1 MVKLEGLGEPVIIID
16 LIKAAV
22 PDAEIVENIT
32 ARKNIPLSEVNTRK
46 ARAALSISI
55 RLEEP
60 YQFLY
65 VMSRL
70 YEPPDAA
77 NTRDIKLYR
86 VCCQ

>member
-46 ARAALSISI
+46 ARAALSSFHPF
-55 RLEEP
+55 RRTLSVSLCHE
-60 YQFLY
+60 
-65 VMSRL
+65 
-70 YEPPDAA
+70 
-77 NTRDIKLYR
+77 
-86 VCCQ
+86 